1 MGIHVLVIG
10 GFNAALC
17 AALMAREAGAT
28 VLLLE
33 SAPPEW
39 RGGNSMHVRDLRC
52 VHDVPQDVLIDAYPE
67 EEIWQDLLNVTGGA
81 TDEKLARLVVRAST

>member
-10 GFNAALC
+10 VGNAALC
-17 AALMAREAGAT
+17 IALMACEAGAT

-39 RGGNSMHVRDLRC
+39 RGGNSMHVRNLRC
-52 VHDVPQDVLIDAYPE
+52 MHDVPQDVLIDAYPE
-67 EEIWQDLLNVTGGA
+67 EEFLQDLLNVTGGA
-81 TDEKLARLVVRAST
+81 TDEKLARRVIRAST